1 MHLPSPVD
9 RILKPATTIILIII
23 SIFQKEKNL
32 NHLEIIKSVL
42 SRMETIVLSFINTNN
57 PFSLVMNFQF
67 SAKIS
72 HRRRRKIHQISLL
85 KLFIFI
91 FIKLTLN
98 S

>member
-42 SRMETIVLSFINTNN
+42 SRMETIVLSFINTI
-57 PFSLVMNFQF
+57 FNFQPRF
-67 SAKIS
+67 HIDAEEKYT
-72 HRRRRKIHQISLL
+72 
-85 KLFIFI
+85 KLVY
-91 FIKLTLN
+91 
-98 S
+98 